1 MITHFLS
8 TELIKN
14 NAEIGNRNIII
25 DVTFNNIFIKPEY
38 DNILNNLIINED
50 SLTIKENSVMEI
62 TFPDLLVLF

>member
-8 TELIKN
+8 NELIKN